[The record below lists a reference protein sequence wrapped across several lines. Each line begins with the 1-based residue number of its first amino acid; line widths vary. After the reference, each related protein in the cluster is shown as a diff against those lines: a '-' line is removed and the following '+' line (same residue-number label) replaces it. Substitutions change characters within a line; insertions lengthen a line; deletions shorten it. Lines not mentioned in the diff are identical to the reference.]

1 MRLRD
6 LRDEQRARREH
17 KVRAEDGGDGGGEAE
32 GPVGR
37 VRVDET
43 EEEGGDGG
51 DEGAGY
57 CGGV

>member
-32 GPVGR
+32 GPIRR
-37 VRVDET
+37 VRFDKRKEQR
-43 EEEGGDGG
+43 GYGG
-51 DEGAGY
+51 DEGAES
-57 CGGV
+57 